1 MLLPAPMHAPL
12 IADIPYCASPLDLYA
27 PVAGEPWALLL
38 DSGAT
43 GAGAGHP
50 LARWD
55 IVVAS
60 PVTTLVTRGSV
71 TEVARSEPAPGRPA
85 YDLLQGDPLSVA
97 RRELERARPEA
108 PAAGGPTATGSSG
121 DDGDPDGVL
130 PFTGGL
136 VGYFGYD
143 LARRYRRLPET
154 AADDSHWPEMAV
166 GIYRWAAL
174 TDHRRRRS
182 LLVAHDAG
190 LLESLREHY
199 ARPVQAGAPG
209 TFVLGE
215 ALSNLGRE
223 GYLAALARVSRALR
237 DGEVYQVNLAQRFRA
252 PFSGDPLALHAALR
266 ARAPGP
272 FGAFLDLPF
281 GQVASVSPERFLGLR
296 DGVVETRPIKGTRPR
311 DPDPAVDARLARE
324 LATSA
329 KELAENVM
337 IVDLLRN
344 DLGQCARPGTVRV
357 PRRFEVES
365 FPSVHHLVSTVTAE
379 LSPGTDAFDLLR
391 ACFPGGS
398 ITGAPKL
405 QAMRIIESLEPHRR
419 GVYCGSIGH
428 VGFDGSMDL
437 NIAIRTAMVRDGN
450 ADYWAGG
457 GIVHDSEP
465 EFEYSESVGKASPF
479 LALCATPVS

>member
-1 MLLPAPMHAPL
+1 
-12 IADIPYCASPLDLYA
+12 
-27 PVAGEPWALLL
+27 
-38 DSGAT
+38 
-43 GAGAGHP
+43 
-50 LARWD
+50 
-55 IVVAS
+55 
-60 PVTTLVTRGSV
+60 
-71 TEVARSEPAPGRPA
+71 
-85 YDLLQGDPLSVA
+85 
-97 RRELERARPEA
+97 
-108 PAAGGPTATGSSG
+108 
-121 DDGDPDGVL
+121 
-130 PFTGGL
+130 
-136 VGYFGYD
+136 
-143 LARRYRRLPET
+143 
-154 AADDSHWPEMAV
+154 
-166 GIYRWAAL
+166 
-174 TDHRRRRS
+174 
-182 LLVAHDAG
+182 
-190 LLESLREHY
+190 
-199 ARPVQAGAPG
+199 
-209 TFVLGE
+209 
-215 ALSNLGRE
+215 
-223 GYLAALARVSRALR
+223 
-237 DGEVYQVNLAQRFRA
+237 
-252 PFSGDPLALHAALR
+252 
-266 ARAPGP
+266 
-272 FGAFLDLPF
+272 
-281 GQVASVSPERFLGLR
+281 
-296 DGVVETRPIKGTRPR
+296 VVETRPIKGTRPR
-311 DPDPAVDARLARE
+311 DPDPVVDARLARE

-479 LALCATPVS
+479 LALCATRVS